1 MKKNI
6 AVVGCGYWG
15 RPEMAYFKFV
25 SSILNNKPI
34 DIYNNEEMYR
44 DFTDVDDLVNGI
56 KLLGEY
62 PEYHTSLDDLENVV
76 TPEGPE
82 GSYIAIKKAIEAI
95 ERNKFYKVNV
105 WCEPIISKRELYP
118 NLNDKSVD
126 KVCRT
131 RMNFLSLCDGQTSL
145 LEIAEYLNLSIWKLY
160 EIVNLLK
167 KYNLIDE
174 N

>member
-105 WCEPIISKRELYP
+105 
-118 NLNDKSVD
+118 
-126 KVCRT
+126 
-131 RMNFLSLCDGQTSL
+131 
-145 LEIAEYLNLSIWKLY
+145 
-160 EIVNLLK
+160 
-167 KYNLIDE
+167 
-174 N
+174 